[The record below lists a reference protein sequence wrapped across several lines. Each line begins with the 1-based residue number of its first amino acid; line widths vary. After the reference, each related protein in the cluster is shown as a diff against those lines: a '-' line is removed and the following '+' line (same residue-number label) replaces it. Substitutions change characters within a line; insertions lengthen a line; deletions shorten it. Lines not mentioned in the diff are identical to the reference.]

1 MQKSLNTNLVKE
13 RLVEYGLN
21 QSKVSEELDVSREAV
36 SQWLN
41 NKVIPKPAKLLS
53 LGKLLNL
60 SYSDLIV
67 KKDFHEPQIAF
78 RKVGNT
84 KTRDSHIK
92 RAKEMGYALE
102 QLVEFLPQ
110 ELMIKPP
117 ELKNPIDSYE
127 YIQNVAKLIRNKF
140 KITDWEIKF
149 SEVIS
154 IINDFNAILIPV
166 MRGAQKAHE
175 NALHIY
181 LPESET
187 TWIYINLDTK
197 IFDFKFWLTHELGH
211 ILTPSFNGDE
221 AENFA
226 DNFAGAFLFPEEIAE
241 IKYKEII
248 QIRRKQERINL
259 IIDIARELIISPIT
273 ILKEIEKYSK
283 SNNIQSI
290 DVGKNFYASCT
301 KFTNYYKLISEN
313 IFGLHKPNVEDYIAV
328 SKEKFG
334 TIFFDLLKKY
344 NEKEGLTS
352 GFIKTVLNLS
362 PTDVK
367 EIFSYLTNATD

>member
-1 MQKSLNTNLVKE
+1 MQKSLNINLVKE
-13 RLVEYGLN
+13 RLVEYGFN
-21 QSKVSEELDVSREAV
+21 QSKISKELDVSREAV
-36 SQWLN
+36 SQWMN

-60 SYSDLIV
+60 SYSDLIINE
-67 KKDFHEPQIAF
+67 DFHEPQIAF
-78 RKVGNT
+78 RKVGNSKT
-84 KTRDSHIK
+84 KDSHIK

-102 QLVEFLPQ
+102 QLVEYLPP

-117 ELKNPIDSYE
+117 ELKTPHDNYE
-127 YIQNVAKLIRNKF
+127 YIQNVVKVIRDRFN
-140 KITDWEIKF
+140 ITDWEIKF
-149 SEVIS
+149 TEVIN

-166 MRGAQKAHE
+166 MLGSQKAHE

-181 LPESET
+181 LPESKT

-211 ILTPSFNGDE
+211 ILTPSINGNE

-226 DNFAGAFLFPEEIAE
+226 DNFAGAFLFPREIAE
-241 IKYKEII
+241 IKYKDIV
-248 QIRRKQERINL
+248 QLRRKQERVNL

-283 SNNIQSI
+283 INNLKNV
-290 DVGKNFYASCT
+290 DVGENFYASCT

-313 IFGLHKPNVEDYIAV
+313 VFGLQKPNVEHYINV

-352 GFIKTVLNLS
+352 GYIKTVLNLP

>member
-1 MQKSLNTNLVKE
+1 MQKSLNTILVKE

-21 QSKVSEELDVSREAV
+21 QSNVSIELAVSREAV

-41 NKVIPKPAKLLS
+41 NKTLPKPSKLLR

-60 SYSDLIV
+60 SYSDLIT
-67 KKDFHEPQIAF
+67 KKEYFEPQIAF
-78 RKVGNT
+78 RKVRNT
-84 KTRDSHIK
+84 KTKDSHIK

-102 QLVEFLPQ
+102 QLVKYLPQ

-117 ELKNPIDSYE
+117 ELKTPLNSYE
-127 YIQNVAKLIRNKF
+127 YVQNVVKLIRDKF

-149 SEVIS
+149 TEVIN

-166 MRGAQKAHE
+166 LLGAKKAHE

-181 LPESET
+181 LSESET

-211 ILTPSFNGDE
+211 ILSPSMTGE
-221 AENFA
+221 KAEDFV
-226 DNFAGAFLFPEEIAE
+226 DNFAGAFLFPKEIAE
-241 IKYKEII
+241 LKYKEII
-248 QIRRKQERINL
+248 QLRRKQERVNL

-273 ILKEIEKYSK
+273 ILKEIEKYSDA
-283 SNNIQSI
+283 NNIENI
-290 DVGKNFYASCT
+290 DVGENFYASCT
-301 KFTNYYKLISEN
+301 NFTNYYKLISEN
-313 IFGLHKPNVEDYIAV
+313 IFGLQKPNVENYITV

-344 NEKEGLTS
+344 NEKEGITS
-352 GFIKTVLNLS
+352 GYIKTVLNLP